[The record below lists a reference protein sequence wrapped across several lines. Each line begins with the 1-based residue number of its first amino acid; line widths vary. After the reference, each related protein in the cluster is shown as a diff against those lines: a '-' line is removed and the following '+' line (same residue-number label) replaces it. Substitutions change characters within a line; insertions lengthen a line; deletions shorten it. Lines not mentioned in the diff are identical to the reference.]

1 MAINSFAAAGLM
13 GESPQK
19 GAPMSTKQSTAPDPV
34 DEYLAAQ
41 RPDAA
46 SALERIR
53 EAIRDAAP
61 DAEEEISYGIP
72 LYKLRGKHLIG
83 FAASKGHL
91 SLYVTDSRVL
101 QQFQEQLEPFDH
113 AGTKTTIR
121 FSASTP
127 LPSALVKRIVK
138 MRAASI

>member
-1 MAINSFAAAGLM
+1 
-13 GESPQK
+13 
-19 GAPMSTKQSTAPDPV
+19 MSTKQSARPETV
-34 DEYLAAQ
+34 DEYVAAQ
-41 RPDAA
+41 RSDAA
-46 SALERIR
+46 GALQKIR

-61 DAEEEISYGIP
+61 DAEETIGYGIP

-91 SLYVTDSRVL
+91 SLYVTDSAVL
-101 QQFQEQLEPFDH
+101 DRFREQLEPFDY

-121 FSASTP
+121 FSAERP
-127 LPSALVKRIVK
+127 LPPALVKRIVK

>member
-1 MAINSFAAAGLM
+1 M
-13 GESPQK
+13 P
-19 GAPMSTKQSTAPDPV
+19 TKQSVRPATV

-41 RPDAA
+41 RPQAA
-46 SALERIR
+46 DALERIR

-61 DAEEEISYGIP
+61 DAEEAISYGIP

-83 FAASKGHL
+83 FAASKEHL

-101 QQFQEQLEPFDH
+101 QEFQQQLEPFDY

-121 FSASTP
+121 FSASRP
-127 LPSALVKRIVK
+127 LPRALVKRIVK